1 MQNAPESLA
10 TARSLADELETVIA
24 IPPLPFRAG
33 VFDGAAHAKNV
44 RFLVERSFLDQGR
57 RRAIGIAGTS
67 LIHHVDEDTLVESV
81 RIAGEAMGESAIL
94 MAGLVAT
101 PPAAARRFVR
111 RCLGLRR
118 VPDFFLLMPI
128 PGVCNAAGIGAEF
141 LALARECGER
151 EGARFLLYMRDAAWV
166 QTYASL
172 LQASPAIVGVK
183 IGTRASD
190 VARMRALVPDTKKVL
205 WGIGDRATEAATMGS
220 RGHTSG
226 ITLICPRAC
235 DEINNA
241 YRREDFDAAAEIEK
255 VVAELEEVRFME
267 QRAYNYSAVVA
278 AARLCGFG
286 DVDLGDGGPYNAD
299 PPADVL
305 GRIATQVETLKKY
318 H

>member
-1 MQNAPESLA
+1 MRTATDPAGAA
-10 TARSLADELETVIA
+10 TALVDQLETVIA

-33 VFDGAAHAKNV
+33 NFDAEAHRKNM
-44 RFLVERSFLDQGR
+44 RFLVERNFLDGGR

-67 LIHHVDEDTLVESV
+67 LIHHVDEDTLVEAV
-81 RIAGEAMGESAIL
+81 RIAGEVAGQEAIVI
-94 MAGLVAT
+94 AGLVAT
-101 PPAAARRFVR
+101 PPAAARRYVR

-118 VPDFFLLMPI
+118 APDFVLLMPI
-128 PGVCNAAGIGAEF
+128 PGVCNAAGIGREF

-151 EGARFLLYMRDAAWV
+151 DGARFLLYMRDATLI
-166 QTYASL
+166 QIYASL
-172 LQASPAIVGVK
+172 LMSSDTIVGVK
-183 IGTRASD
+183 IGTRAAD
-190 VARMRALVPDTKKVL
+190 VARMRALVPEAKKVL
-205 WGIGDRATEAATMGS
+205 WGVGDRATEAASMGA

-226 ITLICPRAC
+226 ITLVCPRAC

-241 YRREDFDAAAEIEK
+241 YRREDFARAGEVEG
-255 VVAELEEVRFME
+255 VVAELEEIRFAE

-278 AARLCGFG
+278 AARLCGFT

-305 GRIATQVETLKKY
+305 SRIAGLVETLKEY